1 MRRMRRPLA
10 ALVSLVSL
18 WKLQLLSEGFAQP
31 HLCLRRRRLLDGCV
45 GSLLF
50 SQQARAE
57 ETTDLSQFIRFA
69 EEAKTGWQINLPKD
83 WITIRKE
90 AAPSDASGAKSLLFS
105 GGPTKKSEI
114 KVLRASLGSSKS
126 STLDFFLSPQP
137 AMTKDQAAEALSR
150 SYAKKPSTFR
160 FKLLKSKVL
169 ERGSGRILRYGFS
182 VARCEGSQ
190 TESEGQKICVK
201 PGSDDKLD
209 TIARHWEVATT
220 VTSTD
225 GKEPYALWIVEC
237 SVPSENWKEE
247 SAQINQIVDSF
258 AVGTKAQLDQL
269 GS

>member
-1 MRRMRRPLA
+1 MRRVVAAFLVLLPLWQ
-10 ALVSLVSL
+10 LQWGQDVS
-18 WKLQLLSEGFAQP
+18 QGFAP
-31 HLCLRRRRLLDGCV
+31 PCHLQRRFWLAFGCV
-45 GSLLF
+45 GSL
-50 SQQARAE
+50 SQEARAE
-57 ETTDLSQFIRFA
+57 EVAQVDLSQFIRFA
-69 EEAKTGWQINLPKD
+69 EEGKTGWQIRLPKD

-126 STLDFFLSPQP
+126 STLDFFLSQSS
-137 AMTKDQAAEALSR
+137 MTKEQAAEALSR
-150 SYAKKPSTFR
+150 SYQKKPSTFR

-169 ERGSGRILRYGFS
+169 ERSSGRILRYGFS

-190 TESEGQKICVK
+190 IESEGQKICVK
-201 PGSDDKLD
+201 PGSEDKLD

-220 VTSTD
+220 VTSND

-247 SAQINQIVDSF
+247 SAQINEIVNSF
-258 AVGTKAQLDQL
+258 GVGTKAQLDQL
-269 GS
+269 P